1 MYTKTSEA
9 SYAKED
15 IVCYKVMAKS
25 GYNDNGWV
33 TPYMRTPVSNSIV
46 SGEKNFKANSYEGVR
61 ANYTC
66 SKSFA
71 ITSGFIHTFA
81 SPSDAMIHARF
92 FSCGKVF
99 ACIIPKGVKY
109 YRSSNGLY
117 YASKEIKFVKR
128 LTLK

>member
-15 IVCYKVMAKS
+15 IICYKVMAH
-25 GYNDNGWV
+25 NDNGWV

-46 SGEKNFKANSYEGVR
+46 SGEKIFKANSYERIR
-61 ANYTC
+61 ANYVYSDT
-66 SKSFA
+66 FA

-81 SPSDAMIHARF
+81 IPSDAMIHARS
-92 FSCGKVF
+92 FSGGKVF

-109 YRSSNGLY
+109 YQSSNGHC